1 MKKEKS
7 DLMDC
12 VKVGNL
18 ISKFRKEKGLT
29 QKELADKLG
38 IQSKT
43 VSKWECGWGCPDAS
57 YWVQL
62 SDILGVDISN
72 MLEGQIVSNK
82 PDNGN
87 IEKTKFYVCPDCGNI
102 IFTTSSVSVFC
113 CGRKLES
120 LEAGDFEKP
129 EINVSLCDTDYYIT
143 FEHPMEKE
151 HYISFAAYV
160 KSDKVLFNRLYPEQS
175 AEIRIPASLGRG
187 GSLYLCCSRHG
198 LVRYNNILNV

>member
-12 VKVGNL
+12 IKVGNL

-87 IEKTKFYVCPDCGNI
+87 T
-102 IFTTSSVSVFC
+102 
-113 CGRKLES
+113 
-120 LEAGDFEKP
+120 
-129 EINVSLCDTDYYIT
+129 
-143 FEHPMEKE
+143 
-151 HYISFAAYV
+151 
-160 KSDKVLFNRLYPEQS
+160 
-175 AEIRIPASLGRG
+175 AEIFFLQQVPFPFSAAAGN
-187 GSLYLCCSRHG
+187 SRA
-198 LVRYNNILNV
+198 LKQVILKSPK